1 MTQPVLII
9 CMGVSSCGK
18 TTLARALAERFD
30 LVYLE
35 ADDFHSDEN
44 KAHMAAGKPLTDE
57 MRTPWVTSICTHLS
71 KELEAGRHCVLA
83 CSALRKSHRRQF
95 REIGFNTQFLFLDG
109 NRELI
114 SRWISERKGHF
125 MSPELLDSQF
135 DALESPLSEPGVY
148 RLDLDQQWSRVFND
162 ASELVFSLIHT
173 D

>member
-35 ADDFHSDEN
+35 ADDFHSDDN

-57 MRTPWVTSICTHLS
+57 MRAPWITRICTHLS

-83 CSALRKSHRRQF
+83 CSALRKSHRQQF
-95 REIGFNTQFLFLDG
+95 RETGFNTQFLFLDG

-125 MSPELLDSQF
+125 MSPELPDSQF
-135 DALESPLSEPGVY
+135 GTLESPLGEAGVTQI
-148 RLDLDQQWSRVFND
+148 RLEQGWPAVLEQASRITKT
-162 ASELVFSLIHT
+162 LT
-173 D
+173 